1 MYEIKVKIH
10 EEADLYSSLDP
21 DREQLDME
29 VVSYILHKYQEKK
42 RKEPFCI
49 HIFSDT
55 PVDEE
60 RVRKNFRAFLER
72 EEKNEEQLLHISSMK
87 QVRLFAIG
95 LAFIAIWLLVKTIT
109 NVLIVEILSIIGS
122 FAIWEAS
129 NIWIVEKPNIRLKRH
144 RLRRLMDTEIRFT
157 VQKEAEEK

>member
-1 MYEIKVKIH
+1 
-10 EEADLYSSLDP
+10 
-21 DREQLDME
+21 
-29 VVSYILHKYQEKK
+29 
-42 RKEPFCI
+42 
-49 HIFSDT
+49 
-55 PVDEE
+55 
-60 RVRKNFRAFLER
+60 
-72 EEKNEEQLLHISSMK
+72 MK

-144 RLRRLMDTEIRFT
+144 MLRRLMDTEVRFT
-157 VQKEAEEK
+157 VQKKAGEK

>member
-21 DREQLDME
+21 DREQVDME
-29 VVSYILHKYQEKK
+29 VVSYILHKYQDKK

-60 RVRKNFRAFLER
+60 R
-72 EEKNEEQLLHISSMK
+72 LLHISSMK
-87 QVRLFAIG
+87 QVRMFAIG

-129 NIWIVEKPNIRLKRH
+129 NIWIVEKPSIRLKRH

>member
-1 MYEIKVKIH
+1 
-10 EEADLYSSLDP
+10 
-21 DREQLDME
+21 ME

-42 RKEPFCI
+42 RREPFCV

-60 RVRKNFRAFLER
+60 RVRKNFRAFLEQ
-72 EEKNEEQLLHISSMK
+72 EEKNEERYQHIYSMK
-87 QVRLFAIG
+87 QVRMFAIG
-95 LAFIAIWLLVKTIT
+95 IVFIAIWLLVETYT
-109 NVLIVEILSIIGS
+109 SVLIVEILSIIGS

-129 NIWIVEKPNIRLKRH
+129 NIWIVEKPSIRLKRH

>member
-1 MYEIKVKIH
+1 
-10 EEADLYSSLDP
+10 
-21 DREQLDME
+21 
-29 VVSYILHKYQEKK
+29 
-42 RKEPFCI
+42 
-49 HIFSDT
+49 
-55 PVDEE
+55 
-60 RVRKNFRAFLER
+60 
-72 EEKNEEQLLHISSMK
+72 MK

-129 NIWIVEKPNIRLKRH
+129 NIWIVEKPSIRLKRH
-144 RLRRLMDTEIRFT
+144 RLRRLMDTEVRFT